1 MHMFKVND
9 MKLHDTSYE
18 ACTMIRNNIRLL
30 KEDPEYKGPDFA
42 LFPEEPFTYEGFEKA
57 ESYRNPTNLDLVLT
71 LLTNYYKLGIIEQ
84 SKGLSLKKLLLSSDP
99 DDIQLALNM
108 IEANY
113 QPKLQLILVEELIK
127 K

>member
-1 MHMFKVND
+1 MSYYKIND
-9 MKLHDTSYE
+9 VKLHETFYE
-18 ACTMIRNNIRLL
+18 VCNMIRNNIRLL
-30 KEDPEYKGPDFA
+30 KEDPEYNGPKFA

-99 DDIQLALNM
+99 DGIQLALNM
-108 IEANY
+108 IEVNY